1 MAHSG
6 PQSGGH
12 GERRAHTQSARRAQS
27 VVHSQWCTVQW
38 CTAQERVEHERSLM
52 VHSALER
59 AERTRRQSALAEHS
73 GPRNGD
79 SWRNLLTESTV
90 WLVPLLPHYSCL
102 RIIISILSYR
112 YCSGG
117 CIGLVHYCLCDAR
130 FPEGVGCYYTPTLM
144 IKPLYVH
151 VQYAAACGF
160 LGTSFSHVSPCAF
173 PWSTILLVSLI

>member
-27 VVHSQWCTVQW
+27 VVHSPVVHSTL
-38 CTAQERVEHERSLM
+38 ERVEHERSLM

-173 PWSTILLVSLI
+173 PWSTILPVSLI